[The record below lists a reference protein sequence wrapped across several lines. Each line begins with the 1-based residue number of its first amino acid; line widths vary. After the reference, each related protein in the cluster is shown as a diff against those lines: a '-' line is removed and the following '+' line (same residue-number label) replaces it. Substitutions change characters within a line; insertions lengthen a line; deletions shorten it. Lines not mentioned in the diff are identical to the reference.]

1 MRYRVYGSNALKNAG
16 FVGAA
21 VAAVFL
27 IVIAVFDPK
36 TAAAGWLVGF
46 AFWTQILIGG
56 LTLAM
61 IHRLTSGRWGEIAA
75 PVIGPACAA
84 VPVLVALAI
93 PVFIAIPVLYPWV
106 HYAPGT
112 TKQDVLTYY
121 LNAPSYIVRS
131 MIALTGWSAIALLL
145 PRTIGR
151 RGQLLAALGLVFHA
165 LVISSVAVDWYLSS
179 EVPFTSSSFGASV
192 AISSLMGALAWT
204 VLTLPT
210 SADDPALGD
219 LGGFLLATVLGITYM
234 NFMAVL
240 VIWYGDIPREEI
252 WFVARDRFPWN
263 ALAFAAFLLL
273 SVIPVLSLLLSRIR
287 NGRRPLRA
295 VGGCILVGLTCYDTY
310 LIAPP
315 SGACA
320 LATAF
325 LAVVGIGLGVVSLF
339 AEISRRSVS
348 FWESADAR

>member
-1 MRYRVYGSNALKNAG
+1 MRYRAYGSNASRNAG

-21 VAAVFL
+21 VAAVMPDRHRCIRSKDCRSRMARRL
-27 IVIAVFDPK
+27 RVLDADINRRPDPGDD
-36 TAAAGWLVGF
+36 TP
-46 AFWTQILIGG
+46 TN
-56 LTLAM
+56 
-61 IHRLTSGRWGEIAA
+61 
-75 PVIGPACAA
+75 IGPLGRNRRTSNRAGLRCSTGPGRACDTGVYRDTRTLSLGA
-84 VPVLVALAI
+84 
-93 PVFIAIPVLYPWV
+93 

-192 AISSLMGALAWT
+192 VISSLMGALAWT
-204 VLTLPT
+204 VLTVPT

-263 ALAFAAFLLL
+263 GARLCCILAPIRHSGPFPVAVAHSQRTTAFACRGRLRFGWPYLLRYL
-273 SVIPVLSLLLSRIR
+273 FDCAAIRGLRSGNGICSRGGNR
-287 NGRRPLRA
+287 ARR
-295 VGGCILVGLTCYDTY
+295 C
-310 LIAPP
+310 
-315 SGACA
+315 
-320 LATAF
+320 
-325 LAVVGIGLGVVSLF
+325 
-339 AEISRRSVS
+339 
-348 FWESADAR
+348 